1 MEMHFVFGIHPFM
14 VYYSFVNRSFFKN
27 AVGFICINFHSLSI
41 NCFFFV
47 FSKNLLVSLSI
58 RVPLTF
64 NINLGSVFKSCV
76 SSPSAAAQLC
86 YVNVE

>member
-41 NCFFFV
+41 NCFFFFV
-47 FSKNLLVSLSI
+47 FSKNLFLFVFVLYSFLS
-58 RVPLTF
+58 
-64 NINLGSVFKSCV
+64 GG
-76 SSPSAAAQLC
+76 LC
-86 YVNVE
+86 FEL